1 MFMADAKWCG
11 HDSRGNPTIRKDEKG
26 EAVLLDD
33 VPVIADRYRRLI
45 RDRENADDLVDTDF
59 MASAPPGAEN
69 RPKTKFIREQ
79 NASYAW
85 PTPGQNHLG
94 FLLKVSQVRN
104 RILVPK
110 YYDPELAEQL
120 RRLSDTHRLV
130 LMGDLVKRGAINITT
145 GIEVG
150 KMAYGTGSI
159 PFIRT
164 SDISNWELKADPK
177 QGVSEDLYNSLKDK
191 LDVKAG
197 DILMV
202 RDGTYL
208 IGISA
213 IVTESD
219 TRILFQS
226 HIYKIRVL
234 SPEDINAWLLFACLN
249 SPIVKRQIRAKQFTQ
264 DIIDTLGNRIL
275 EVLIPIPKDVE
286 KQQQIAAATRE
297 TVEARVALRDK
308 AKRIVLDVEGVEQI
322 EEEDREL
329 LDAM

>member
-1 MFMADAKWCG
+1 MEGCLRYCD
-11 HDSRGNPTIRKDEKG
+11 TKG
-26 EAVLLDD
+26 
-33 VPVIADRYRRLI
+33 
-45 RDRENADDLVDTDF
+45 
-59 MASAPPGAEN
+59 
-69 RPKTKFIREQ
+69 
-79 NASYAW
+79 
-85 PTPGQNHLG
+85 
-94 FLLKVSQVRN
+94 
-104 RILVPK
+104 
-110 YYDPELAEQL
+110 
-120 RRLSDTHRLV
+120 
-130 LMGDLVKRGAINITT
+130 NITT

-150 KMAYGTGSI
+150 KMAYGTGPI

-177 QGVSEDLYNSLKDK
+177 QGVSEELYDSLKDK

-234 SPEDINAWLLFACLN
+234 KSEEIDTWLLFACLN
-249 SPIVKRQIRAKQFTQ
+249 SPIVKRQVRAKQFTQ

-275 EVLIPIPKDVE
+275 EIVLPIPKDKE
-286 KQQQIAAATRE
+286 KQREVAKATRE
-297 TVEARVALRDK
+297 TVEARVTLRDK
-308 AKRIVLDVEGVEQI
+308 AKSIVLDIEGVEQI
-322 EEEDREL
+322 EEEDQIL
-329 LDAM
+329 LDTL